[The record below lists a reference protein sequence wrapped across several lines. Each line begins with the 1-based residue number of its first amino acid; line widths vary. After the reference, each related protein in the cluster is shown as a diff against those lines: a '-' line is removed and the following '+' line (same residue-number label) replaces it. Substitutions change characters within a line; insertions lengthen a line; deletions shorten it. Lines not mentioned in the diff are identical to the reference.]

1 MAIAEDTLRIISIEH
16 IGEQF
21 TQHVLKTRYTPCK
34 IQVHPETN
42 FLVVLE
48 KDHQSHSI
56 EELNK
61 IKEDVFNK
69 TNDQEYLDAEWSDLG
84 SYPRT

>member
-1 MAIAEDTLRIISIEH
+1 M
-16 IGEQF
+16 
-21 TQHVLKTRYTPCK
+21 LKTRYTPCK